1 MVFKNTRK
9 EYIIIFIILV
19 TEILGFSLIL
29 PFLPFY
35 AQELGATPLQIGLI
49 LATFS
54 LFQFISAPIMGKLSD
69 SYGRIPLLIF
79 SQLSTL
85 LSFIILGFAGS
96 LWMIY
101 FSRIVDGLLGSNF
114 TIAQAYL
121 SDISSKKD
129 RSKAFGISGAA
140 FGFAFLIGPAVG
152 GYLAQ
157 FNYSLPSF
165 IAAGLSL
172 LTIFMT
178 FFFLPETIKNKK
190 PKKIKITKLFDIE
203 PFIKYFSQQKV
214 SLKLWQ
220 VSSFFTSHVIWVSVF
235 ALYADKQLNIGTK
248 EVGFI
253 LAYAGLMSIILRGV
267 LLGKIIDFFGEKKLK
282 FAGYLSVIIGLL
294 LAVFIKNFWLF
305 FAVMTLFSFGFGI
318 LRPLL
323 LGSISREIS
332 ENEQGSIIGLTS
344 SLGSLTQI
352 FGPLIGG
359 LLINY
364 FFPGSVA
371 IVAGAVMIIGL
382 ILFLVEIKSSKA
394 KI

>member
-1 MVFKNTRK
+1 MFFKNSKK
-9 EYIIIFIILV
+9 EYLIIFAILV
-19 TEILGFSLIL
+19 TEIMGFSLIL

-35 AQELGATPLQIGLI
+35 ATDLGASPLQIGLI
-49 LATFS
+49 LALFS

-69 SYGRIPLLIF
+69 TYGRRPLLIF
-79 SQLSTL
+79 SQLSTF
-85 LSFIILGFAGS
+85 LSFIILGFADT

-101 FSRIVDGLLGSNF
+101 LSRIVDGLLGSNF

-140 FGFAFLIGPAVG
+140 FGFAFLIGPAIG

-165 IAAGLSL
+165 IAAALSL
-172 LTIFMT
+172 ITIITT

-190 PKKIKITKLFDIE
+190 TKKIKITELFDTK
-203 PFIKYFSQQKV
+203 PFTKYFSQQKI

-220 VSSFFTSHVIWVSVF
+220 FSSFFMSHVIWVSVF
-235 ALYADKQLNIGTK
+235 ALYADRQLNIGTK

-267 LLGKIIDFFGEKKLK
+267 LLEKIIDFFGEKKLK

-305 FAVMTLFSFGFGI
+305 FIVMTLFSFGFGI

-323 LGSISREIS
+323 LGSISREVS
-332 ENEQGSIIGLTS
+332 ENEQGAIMGLTS

-359 LLINY
+359 FLINY

-371 IVAGAVMIIGL
+371 IAAGAVMIIGL
-382 ILFLVEIKSSKA
+382 ILFLIEIKSSRA

>member
-1 MVFKNTRK
+1 MFFKNSKK
-9 EYIIIFIILV
+9 EYLIIFAILV
-19 TEILGFSLIL
+19 TEIMGFSLIL

-35 AQELGATPLQIGLI
+35 ATDLGASPLQIGLI
-49 LATFS
+49 LALFS

-69 SYGRIPLLIF
+69 TYGRRPLLIF
-79 SQLSTL
+79 SQLSTFI
-85 LSFIILGFAGS
+85 SFIILGFAGT

-101 FSRIVDGLLGSNF
+101 LSRIVDGLLGSNF

-165 IAAGLSL
+165 MAAGLSL
-172 LTIFMT
+172 ITIITT

-190 PKKIKITKLFDIE
+190 PKKIKIAELFDTK
-203 PFIKYFSQQKV
+203 PFTKYFSQQKI

-220 VSSFFTSHVIWVSVF
+220 FSSFFMSHVIWVSVF
-235 ALYADKQLNIGTK
+235 ALYADRQLNIGTK

-267 LLGKIIDFFGEKKLK
+267 LLEKIIDFFGEKKLK

-294 LAVFIKNFWLF
+294 LAVFIKNFWLYF
-305 FAVMTLFSFGFGI
+305 GVMTLFSFGFGI

-323 LGSISREIS
+323 LGSISREVS
-332 ENEQGSIIGLTS
+332 ENEQGAIMGLTS

-359 LLINY
+359 FLINY

-371 IVAGAVMIIGL
+371 IAAGAVMIIGL
-382 ILFLVEIKSSKA
+382 ILFLIEIKSSRV